1 MKARQML
8 VLLLMLSIVPLLSG
22 CGINTSPGT
31 GEKVGQIVKLNKQG
45 LIRDTW
51 EGQLIRGGMNN
62 GSGSFGMVPFEFTV
76 DDDSILQKVKD
87 ALDKQTEVK
96 IKYRMEGLYSLFRT
110 DSSGH
115 FITGIEPVLNKK

>member
-1 MKARQML
+1 ML
-8 VLLLMLSIVPLLSG
+8 VLPVLAVSFVLLTG
-22 CGINTSPGT
+22 CGINLSPGT

-45 LIRDTW
+45 LIRETW

-62 GSGSFGMVPFEFTV
+62 GSGSFGMVPFEFTI

-96 IKYRMEGLYSLFRT
+96 IKYRMEGLYSFFRT
-110 DSSGH
+110 DSGGH
-115 FITGIEPVLNKK
+115 FITGIETVVNKK